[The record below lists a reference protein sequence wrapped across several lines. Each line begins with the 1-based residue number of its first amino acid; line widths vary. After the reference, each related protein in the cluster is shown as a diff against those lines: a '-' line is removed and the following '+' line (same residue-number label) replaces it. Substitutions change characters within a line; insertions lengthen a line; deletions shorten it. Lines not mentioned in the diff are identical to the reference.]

1 MEEYEIG
8 MTFVLGIL
16 GIGATFGGMFLKF
29 IYDLK
34 KEIAKLCERIAHL
47 ETKSEIY
54 HPSGLIKNGYENIVH
69 SEDCTCI
76 RCEQK

>member
-1 MEEYEIG
+1 MKMSEYEIG

-29 IYDLK
+29 VYDLK

-47 ETKSEIY
+47 ETKSRDIPPFRAFKEW
-54 HPSGLIKNGYENIVH
+54 L
-69 SEDCTCI
+69 
-76 RCEQK
+76 